1 MRTGSPPP
9 MTRTPSVRRFLAEEW
24 RTYKAL
30 RLGAL
35 ADSPDAFG
43 ATLAGERIR
52 SDAEWADRLGSGMD
66 ERWNLPL
73 LAEMSAEPIGLA
85 WGRIVPSNS
94 EIASLYQMWV
104 APTHRGFG
112 AGALLLEAVVT
123 WARTRGAHRVVLSVA
138 CGESPA
144 RRLYLRAGFAPFGE
158 PEPLW
163 PGSHLLSQP
172 MELVLSHDAA

>member
-1 MRTGSPPP
+1 MISYEDQVAAP

-73 LAEMSAEPIGLA
+73 LAEIQSIGLA
-85 WGRIVPSNS
+85 DRVP
-94 EIASLYQMWV
+94 V
-104 APTHRGFG
+104 
-112 AGALLLEAVVT
+112 
-123 WARTRGAHRVVLSVA
+123 RTREEFVVAGNRQLRRVLAKIGDAADS
-138 CGESPA
+138 E
-144 RRLYLRAGFAPFGE
+144 RLRAARCHCWPFIRRR
-158 PEPLW
+158 
-163 PGSHLLSQP
+163 PGT
-172 MELVLSHDAA
+172 A